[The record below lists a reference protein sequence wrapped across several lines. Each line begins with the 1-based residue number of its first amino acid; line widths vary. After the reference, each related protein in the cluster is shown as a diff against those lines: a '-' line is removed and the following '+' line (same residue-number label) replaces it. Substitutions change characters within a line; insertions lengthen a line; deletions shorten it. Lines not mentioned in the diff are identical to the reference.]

1 MSPDTAAT
9 RLKRE
14 EIIHL
19 VAQHLV
25 TRGFEN
31 SGIRA
36 LAESVGIS
44 DRMLMYYFEKKE
56 DLIAQALLLLAE
68 GMTASLDELIPQNRA
83 SVRQIVNALTAID
96 NQNDLQR
103 GVLMLWF
110 EIIGLAV
117 RGGDPY
123 RATAKQILE
132 GYEAWIA
139 NKLPPDQKHRA
150 TETLAQ
156 IEGQIMLDLLAHPR
170 ESDNI
175 ASPT

>member
-68 GMTASLDELIPQNRA
+68 GMTASLDELIPQN
-83 SVRQIVNALTAID
+83 S
-96 NQNDLQR
+96 
-103 GVLMLWF
+103 
-110 EIIGLAV
+110 
-117 RGGDPY
+117 P
-123 RATAKQILE
+123 
-132 GYEAWIA
+132 
-139 NKLPPDQKHRA
+139 H
-150 TETLAQ
+150 
-156 IEGQIMLDLLAHPR
+156 
-170 ESDNI
+170 
-175 ASPT
+175 SPTLIIVFILVSCLIRETS